1 MALTYRCIGLVL
13 TAAALV
19 GNLAWSQLSL
29 RWMYL
34 SDYAQRH
41 DFGRAVQ
48 VDRAGNVYTTGFSR
62 SAAGDYDIFVL
73 KLSPEGT
80 PLWYARYA
88 GPAGG
93 DDKADHLVL
102 DEGRRRL
109 YVAGVSPGVTPD
121 DYIVLAY
128 SMETGE
134 LLWERRYSNIGEN
147 SMQAGGIAAITLDEA
162 GNLYVSGALWNGYD
176 YDAVTLKYD
185 PDGNLQWEYADL
197 SYWGSYFYA
206 GVALAVHGDNLYVLQ
221 GDWNGWSAYGI
232 DLVCLDTTNGA
243 ERWRANFQAGRI
255 AIPADMRLDSV
266 R

>member
-80 PLWYARYA
+80 PFGMRAT
-88 GPAGG
+88 
-93 DDKADHLVL
+93 LVL
-102 DEGRRRL
+102 LEGTIKQTIWFWTRVGGGSMSQAFL
-109 YVAGVSPGVTPD
+109 LASPPTTTLCSPTQWKQESFCG
-121 DYIVLAY
+121 
-128 SMETGE
+128 S
-134 LLWERRYSNIGEN
+134 
-147 SMQAGGIAAITLDEA
+147 AATRI
-162 GNLYVSGALWNGYD
+162 S
-176 YDAVTLKYD
+176 
-185 PDGNLQWEYADL
+185 
-197 SYWGSYFYA
+197 
-206 GVALAVHGDNLYVLQ
+206 
-221 GDWNGWSAYGI
+221 
-232 DLVCLDTTNGA
+232 
-243 ERWRANFQAGRI
+243 GRI
-255 AIPADMRLDSV
+255 RCRLEE
-266 R
+266 